1 MKSFFFSQKGIL
13 LGLLC
18 VVLISFLGWEFFW
31 RESHSDQVFHE
42 VRIDDQVF
50 QLERADTDE
59 ERALGLGYRDS
70 LCDTCG
76 MLFQFPEPGMYPFW
90 MKGMR
95 FPLDIIWLDGNRVVF
110 IVHAASPSS
119 LELFTSPEPANAV
132 LEVNAGSARN
142 IERGDTL
149 SFR

>member
-1 MKSFFFSQKGIL
+1 MKNFFFSKKGIL
-13 LGLLC
+13 LSLLC
-18 VVLISFLGWEFFW
+18 IVLISFLGWQLFFGKDRSAHVS
-31 RESHSDQVFHE
+31 REVY
-42 VRIDDQVF
+42 IDEQVF
-50 QLERADTDE
+50 QLEVADTDE

-70 LCDTCG
+70 LCATCG
-76 MLFQFPEPGMYPFW
+76 MLFQFPEPGMYSFW

-110 IVHAASPSS
+110 IVRAVSPSS
-119 LELFTSPEPANAV
+119 LELFTPPEPADAV
-132 LEVNAGSARN
+132 LEVNAGLAKN